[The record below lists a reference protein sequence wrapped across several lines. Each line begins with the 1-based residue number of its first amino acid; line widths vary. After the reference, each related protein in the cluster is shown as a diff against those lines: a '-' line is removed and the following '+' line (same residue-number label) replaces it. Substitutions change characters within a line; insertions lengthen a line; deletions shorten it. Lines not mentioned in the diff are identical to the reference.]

1 MPLESTGELV
11 DALCQLE
18 VDLGRPVEEL
28 VLGGDGSVLSFVPRL
43 LKEKEEEMKALER
56 EIDGIWESIPGRSMA
71 YVSKME
77 EMERSVRLVG
87 QCAGA
92 VDSIKPARE
101 IVEEMVAQAAALLS
115 AAQSFVV
122 AEATVQSK
130 L

>member
-28 VLGGDGSVLSFVPRL
+28 GLGGDGSVLSFVPRL

-77 EMERSVRLVG
+77 EM
-87 QCAGA
+87 A
-92 VDSIKPARE
+92 VSLEDSIKAIEAKRGMAT
-101 IVEEMVAQAAALLS
+101 VEEEELEENPLKSCLS
-115 AAQSFVV
+115 V
-122 AEATVQSK
+122 
-130 L
+130 